1 MSSGSPATLYEVSLP
16 LSFYYD
22 TKIPVP
28 IPVIVKALSSL
39 DRLSVALPAFFSSL
53 SGVEIDS
60 CEIKVS
66 KIESGSLKEIFEL
79 GLKFLTDDQKKKFE
93 AWLMTTKMG
102 AVTRVAG
109 AGAFAA
115 AAVLVVVSS
124 GLSLVNQFSG
134 ANAPSIIANNSN
146 VIVAGGDVFNATQK
160 QLDEATA
167 EAMKTDK
174 KRIAAASLD
183 FVKPAAGT
191 NGGAIY
197 AGEQRSSGVVN
208 ISQAA
213 ATDAPDRVDFSAGDL
228 DVDYVNVAVDIRK
241 LNRDADTGWLAVI
254 PSIAKKKKLTLSF
267 DHNVDMTKA
276 KREQHIQADLTI
288 TYTQDPN
295 KGSMVPKGVLVT
307 KIY

>member
-1 MSSGSPATLYEVSLP
+1 MSNGSLSSLYEVSMP
-16 LSFYYD
+16 LAFYYD
-22 TKIPVP
+22 TKYPVP

-79 GLKFLTDDQKKKFE
+79 GLKFLTAQEKKKFE
-93 AWLMTTKMG
+93 TWLKTTKMG
-102 AVTRVAG
+102 SVTRIAG

-124 GLSLVNQFSG
+124 GLTLVNQFSG
-134 ANAPSIIANNSN
+134 TNAPSITANNSN

-160 QLDEATA
+160 QIDDAVA
-167 EAMKTDK
+167 AGMKADK
-174 KRIAAASLD
+174 KKIAAASID
-183 FVKPAAGT
+183 FVKPAAGA

-197 AGEQRSSGVVN
+197 AGEKAVAATVT

-213 ATDAPDRVDFSAGDL
+213 ATDSPERVDFSAGDL
-228 DVDYVNVAVDIRK
+228 EVNYSNVDVDIRK
-241 LNRDADTGWLAVI
+241 LNRDSDTGWIAVI
-254 PSIAKKKKLTLSF
+254 PSIATKKKLALSF
-267 DHNVDMTKA
+267 DPSVDMTKA
-276 KREQHIQADLTI
+276 KRDQHIKADLTV

>member
-16 LSFYYD
+16 LAFYYD
-22 TKIPVP
+22 TKSPVP

-53 SGVEIDS
+53 SGVEIDG

-66 KIESGSLKEIFEL
+66 KIESGSLKEVFEL
-79 GLKFLTDDQKKKFE
+79 GLKFLTDDQKQKFE
-93 AWLMTTKMG
+93 TWLKTTKMG

-115 AAVLVVVSS
+115 AAVLIVVSS
-124 GLSLVNQFSG
+124 GLTLVNQFSG
-134 ANAPSIIANNSN
+134 TNAPSITASNSN
-146 VIVAGGDVFNATQK
+146 VIVAGGDVFNVTQK
-160 QLDEATA
+160 QLDDALKA
-167 EAMKTDK
+167 GMKRDK
-174 KRIAAASLD
+174 KKIAAASLD
-183 FVKPAAGT
+183 FVKPAAGAD
-191 NGGAIY
+191 GGAIF
-197 AGEQRSSGVVN
+197 AGEKPSQTGVQ

-228 DVDYVNVAVDIRK
+228 DVDYVNVAIDIRN

-254 PSIAKKKKLTLSF
+254 PSIATRKKLTLSF
-267 DHNVDMTKA
+267 ESGVDMTKA
-276 KREQHIQADLTI
+276 KHDQHIQADLTV

-295 KGSMVPKGVLVT
+295 KGAMVPKGVLVT